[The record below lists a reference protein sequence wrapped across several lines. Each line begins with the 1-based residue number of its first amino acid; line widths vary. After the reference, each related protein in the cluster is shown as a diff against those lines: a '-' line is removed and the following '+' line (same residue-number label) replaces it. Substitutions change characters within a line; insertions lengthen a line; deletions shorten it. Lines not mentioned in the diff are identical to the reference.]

1 MPTSRLLGE
10 RVQLYGG
17 RAAFTRQGHHAGSL
31 CAPERFE
38 ARLWHLKGGQIYLPF
53 GWRLQDSTAFVRAVS
68 GIGMSTPER
77 GAEAGR

>member
-1 MPTSRLLGE
+1 
-10 RVQLYGG
+10 
-17 RAAFTRQGHHAGSL
+17 
-31 CAPERFE
+31 
-38 ARLWHLKGGQIYLPF
+38 LWHLKGGQIYLPF